1 MTFFVQ
7 LNYTITQ
14 MKSLMETVVTETSLG
29 AAGKNLS
36 FSLWTLEWKMTRGVK
51 QFFFF
56 NSVHVRNHIYIK
68 KLLTP
73 TSVSP

>member
-36 FSLWTLEWKMTRGVK
+36 FSLWTLEWEMTRGVK
-51 QFFFF
+51 QFFF
-56 NSVHVRNHIYIK
+56 
-68 KLLTP
+68 
-73 TSVSP
+73 